1 MKSMITL
8 RSFRPGRLG
17 LLAILVA
24 LMMSVTI
31 PAARAGVVYSTGF
44 EPPTYTLGN
53 LVGQDG
59 WQIFGPAT
67 VLVENSLVQ
76 SGVQAVS
83 VDGSVVSQSGP
94 FHADVATGPLVQLS
108 AGIYIASSSN
118 QSEWQFS
125 GLASGLAPFMGGIN
139 VLPGGAIQLQT
150 PGFPTVGTFS
160 YDTWHNVRY
169 VFDITTQTFDF
180 YLDNSLISANAPFV
194 GGFVGAFGD
203 GLFDTF
209 GGGNDFGYID
219 NYSVA
224 NVSGVPEPASITLFG
239 SGVLGLAAA
248 ARRRFKS

>member
-1 MKSMITL
+1 MKDTITSKL
-8 RSFRPGRLG
+8 SRLG
-17 LLAILVA
+17 RVALTALLVA
-24 LMMSVTI
+24 LMLCVTI
-31 PAARAGVVYSTGF
+31 PAAHAGVVYSTGF

-67 VLVENSLVQ
+67 VLVENSVVQ
-76 SGVQAVS
+76 SGLQAVS

-108 AGIYIASSSN
+108 AGIYIASSST

-125 GLASGLAPFMGGIN
+125 GLASGLAPFIGGIN

-150 PGFPTVGTFS
+150 PGFPIVGTFT

-180 YLDNSLISANAPFV
+180 YLDSSLITANAPFV
-194 GGFVGAFGD
+194 GGFVGAYGD
-203 GLFDTF
+203 GIFDTF
-209 GGGNDFGYID
+209 GNGNDFGYID
-219 NYSVA
+219 NYSVS
-224 NVSGVPEPASITLFG
+224 NVPGVPEPGSIALFG
-239 SGVLGLAAA
+239 SGILGLAAA
-248 ARRRFKS
+248 ARRKLKV